1 MNGSPP
7 LPAIVK
13 MADPNSLDE
22 LPDELLSAYLDDAL
36 SSEERVQVERH
47 LLAHPEA
54 QKQVEQ
60 LRAVSSLVRRLPPQ
74 PARADLRDAVLKRI
88 EKQQGGTERIAN
100 PKLTIGRSSRG
111 WIWAGLAVAA
121 SIALMIYQERSNL
134 NQPNPDI
141 ARRSMQGLQNRSHDS
156 EWTNPQAGEN
166 PGNEAFDEIAAD
178 LSSSHK
184 TPTGNAKLLADE
196 QEEERFKTYSHS
208 QFAESDEQEEELF
221 KTPSQ
226 FAQSADTPILVV
238 HVVMPASARRNRA
251 FENLLESEGL
261 IDRPDLDGVREL
273 RAANRVLT
281 DQGARRRFGVGADD
295 VDEKSVEN
303 QKRSLDRVSGKSAD
317 SAAGLAGTLVDPRAE
332 GESRADGGESVE
344 VIMIEAPEANVLSCL
359 EKLQSDEHNF
369 LAIEVDVA
377 EGQLNSR
384 HAVARRDKTV
394 DSQLAEDSSWIGL
407 QQFNRGQISPAQ
419 RARQPVKPAVRSP
432 SLAKAAKAGLQ
443 GASKLS
449 AAQSSAAKAERKAI
463 ARSRLVGD
471 NLIQVVFVLGTT
483 ALPESVST
491 QPDLREE
498 SPGEAAQQE

>member
-1 MNGSPP
+1 
-7 LPAIVK
+7 

-54 QKQVEQ
+54 QKQVAQ

-88 EKQQGGTERIAN
+88 EKQQDGTERTVK
-100 PKLTIGRSSRG
+100 PKLTIGRSPRG

-134 NQPNPDI
+134 NQPNSDI
-141 ARRSMQGLQNRSHDS
+141 ARRSMPGLQNRSHDL
-156 EWTNPQAGEN
+156 EWISPQAGAN
-166 PGNEAFDEIAAD
+166 PENEAFDEIATA
-178 LSSSHK
+178 SNSANK

-196 QEEERFKTYSHS
+196 QKEEHSKTYSHP
-208 QFAESDEQEEELF
+208 QLAESDEQEEELF
-221 KTPSQ
+221 ETASQ
-226 FAQSADTPILVV
+226 FAQSADTPILFV
-238 HVVMPASARRNRA
+238 HVVMPFSARRNLA

-281 DQGARRRFGVGADD
+281 DQGAPGRFGVGTDD
-295 VDEKSVEN
+295 ADEKGVKN
-303 QKRSLDRVSGKSAD
+303 QKRSLDRVSGKSTD
-317 SAAGLAGTLVDPRAE
+317 SAAGLAGTPVDPRAE
-332 GESRADGGESVE
+332 GELRSDGGELVE
-344 VIMIEAPEANVLSCL
+344 VIMVEAPEANVLSCL

-369 LAIEVDVA
+369 LAIEVDVP

-394 DSQLAEDSSWIGL
+394 ASQLAADSSWIGL

-419 RARQPVKPAVRSP
+419 RAHQPVKPAVRSP

-443 GASKLS
+443 RASKLP
-449 AAQSSAAKAERKAI
+449 AAEPSAAKAERKAI

-471 NLIQVVFVLGTT
+471 NLVQVVFVLGTT
-483 ALPESVST
+483 APPESVST